1 MCHPPMTSN
10 LKRWHF
16 RALYCLRQS
25 PSRPDSLRCL
35 PVHLDRWPS
44 RHTTHLYSSFER
56 LNRWRF
62 PIFQGSALLFLFSA
76 SYFFFSVP
84 PPHPNFFDSLPPP
97 LPFFIFLHPPRLAPP
112 YLFSPNF

>member
-1 MCHPPMTSN
+1 MAFLS
-10 LKRWHF
+10 
-16 RALYCLRQS
+16 AYCLRQS

-62 PIFQGSALLFLFSA
+62 PFSKVLR
-76 SYFFFSVP
+76 FFFSGD
-84 PPHPNFFDSLPPP
+84 FDV
-97 LPFFIFLHPPRLAPP
+97 FIIQ
-112 YLFSPNF
+112 SPTQFNISERIAHVVKCLIAYGITRRFDRSVRIEPGATPQAK